1 MQEKKEL
8 PKRVT
13 KNREALEM
21 KLNKKKIIYG
31 IILVLFIGCIWFGIY
46 LKQVFDYKQ
55 AVKEISFNKINISAL
70 SDGIYI
76 GECDVDFIYVKV
88 KVEVKYGEI
97 INIDIIQHKN
107 EKGKDAEKIVDK
119 IIEEQNIDVD
129 AVSGATNSSK
139 VIKKAIENAL
149 SQID

>member
-21 KLNKKKIIYG
+21 KLNKKMIIYR

-55 AVKEISFNKINISAL
+55 AVKKNNHMNYMERNK
-70 SDGIYI
+70 
-76 GECDVDFIYVKV
+76 
-88 KVEVKYGEI
+88 
-97 INIDIIQHKN
+97 
-107 EKGKDAEKIVDK
+107 
-119 IIEEQNIDVD
+119 
-129 AVSGATNSSK
+129 
-139 VIKKAIENAL
+139 
-149 SQID
+149 